1 MESDRWA
8 GDSTETSERCAGLNF
23 SGRDLTYRT
32 VVWQI
37 FSDFLTGSVH
47 ALWLLEY
54 WAERS
59 LSPSLWLL
67 ARKEIV
73 VCKEF
78 PAAIL
83 NFWGA
88 SPSLVPDTCPPVF
101 ISILISFFFFFSSA
115 TLSVLVSLCLRAL
128 SLQHPAFG
136 SSYLCKHPL
145 ESSQLSFH
153 RLLCSAPG
161 NNLAL
166 FPAVLICLFIRFS
179 WRKSNL
185 ILLNQCRS
193 LTIINW
199 LVSIS

>member
-1 MESDRWA
+1 MLY
-8 GDSTETSERCAGLNF
+8 G
-23 SGRDLTYRT
+23 
-32 VVWQI
+32 
-37 FSDFLTGSVH
+37 
-47 ALWLLEY
+47 Y
-54 WAERS
+54 WSIAERS
-59 LSPSLWLL
+59 LLSSLWLL

-101 ISILISFFFFFSSA
+101 ISILISFFFFFSSSA
-115 TLSVLVSLCLRAL
+115 TLSVLVLLCLRAL

>member
-23 SGRDLTYRT
+23 SGWDLTYRT

-37 FSDFLTGSVH
+37 FPDFLTGSVH

-101 ISILISFFFFFSSA
+101 ISILISFFFFSLLPPY
-115 TLSVLVSLCLRAL
+115 LSLYRCVWELSLCSTQPLAAVTCANIHL
-128 SLQHPAFG
+128 SLANSPFTG
-136 SSYLCKHPL
+136 FSV
-145 ESSQLSFH
+145 QLLGII
-153 RLLCSAPG
+153 LLCSQ
-161 NNLAL
+161 LYWYVYSL
-166 FPAVLICLFIRFS
+166 DFHEESQISYCLISVGHWLL
-179 WRKSNL
+179 L
-185 ILLNQCRS
+185 ID
-193 LTIINW
+193 
-199 LVSIS
+199 